1 MDATQILHRLGTD
14 YGLPVEA
21 LRAASADRAAVV
33 PVFIQAIEQLLAG
46 RATPQTK
53 NALFFA
59 FHLLG
64 EWREKSA
71 YRPLAAL
78 LREPREVDDV
88 LDGAITETTHR
99 VMAAV
104 FDGDPAPLYDVIR
117 DPEADEFVRSR
128 MCEALAM
135 VTLRGELP
143 REEAARFLRACYDE
157 LDPQDECFVWQGWQS
172 AIALL
177 GLVELMPL
185 VKQAFDRELI
195 SQGWLSFED
204 FESDLQQ
211 AVSGAL
217 PPSSRAGQEFTLF
230 GDTVQE
236 MSTWYAFSPEREKE
250 REKAKQRAAAR
261 GDSRVWYPSLSRGP
275 AVNPFKDV
283 GRNDPCPCGSG
294 KKFKKCCLGK
304 ATAPP
309 PAIEPLRATSPDD
322 DLDWIDDASSDDELS
337 GEWMEEYD
345 PLVAPDPDAWLAVD
359 EQERI
364 ELVEAYHLDE
374 GVELPNPKV
383 HAILHVVV
391 ENQIAEGDALPVRR
405 TAERLMAEGLDR
417 HDALHAIGLV
427 LIEHMSD
434 LMQDDGAT
442 GDPNPAYFAELERLT
457 AAAWRRSA

>member
-1 MDATQILHRLGTD
+1 MDAAQILHRLGTD
-14 YGLPVEA
+14 DGLPVDA
-21 LRAASADRAAVV
+21 LRAASADRTAVA
-33 PVFIQAIEQLLAG
+33 PVFIQAIEQHLAG
-46 RATPQTK
+46 RATPETK

-78 LREPREVDDV
+78 LRRPRELGDV
-88 LDGAITETTHR
+88 LDGAVTETTHR

-143 REEAARFLRACYDE
+143 REEAARFLRACYAE
-157 LDPQDECFVWQGWQS
+157 LDPQDECFVWNGWQS

-177 GLVELMPL
+177 GLVELVPL
-185 VKQAFDRELI
+185 VKQAFERELI
-195 SQGWLSFED
+195 SRAWLSFED
-204 FESDLQQ
+204 FERDLQQ
-211 AVSGAL
+211 TVSGAQ
-217 PPSSRAGQEFTLF
+217 PPSSRAGQQFTLF

-236 MSTWYAFSPEREKE
+236 LSTWYAFSPEREK
-250 REKAKQRAAAR
+250 AKTRAAAR

-309 PAIEPLRATSPDD
+309 PAIEPSRVAPPDA
-322 DLDWIDDASSDDELS
+322 DLDWIDDALSDDELL
-337 GEWMEEYD
+337 GELMEGYD
-345 PLVAPDPDAWLAVD
+345 PLVEPDPAAWLALD

-364 ELVEAYHLDE
+364 DLVEAYHLDE
-374 GVELPNPKV
+374 AIKLPSLKI
-383 HAILHVVV
+383 HAIMHVAV
-391 ENQIAEGDALPVRR
+391 ENQIAEGDAQPARR

-417 HDALHAIGLV
+417 HDAIHAIGSV
-427 LIEHMSD
+427 LILHLRD
-434 LMQDDGAT
+434 LMSGARS
-442 GDPNPAYFAELERLT
+442 GANPNEPYFAELERLT
-457 AAAWRRSA
+457 ADSWQRPEY